1 MRIIAVSAYLFAAI
15 IFAAAPAAP
24 AHAIGSDQ
32 QARALQRINL
42 FRAQHGLGPLAMEA
56 RLAVAS
62 QHHADDMA
70 SNGFFSDNGSDGSSL
85 ELRVQRAGYP
95 YRQVAEQLAL
105 GYPGF
110 DSVVDMWMQR
120 AASRRTLLSPNLI
133 EAGIGYASTD
143 LIIEGKR
150 FDHFWVLI
158 LGEPTRAAKGDW
170 QRQVLERVN
179 NFRSQYGLQA
189 LSLDARLSQAAQA
202 HAGDMARGDYFDHVA
217 PDGSSAGER
226 AQRFGYPWRR
236 IRENI
241 AAGQATPR
249 EVVEGWIKSSSHRSA
264 MLDSRVEE
272 AGIGYIYLP
281 VDDGRARH
289 HHYWAL
295 SLGQR

>member
-1 MRIIAVSAYLFAAI
+1 MRQVTVAARLLAVALLAI
-15 IFAAAPAAP
+15 STAAPAVAS
-24 AHAIGSDQ
+24 GGDQ
-32 QARALQRINL
+32 QLWALKRINL
-42 FRAQHGLGPLAMEA
+42 FRAQHGLEPLAMEA
-56 RLAVAS
+56 RLAMAS
-62 QHHADDMA
+62 QRHAEDMA
-70 SNGFFSDNGSDGSSL
+70 SNGFFSDNGSDGSTL
-85 ELRVQRAGYP
+85 EVRVRRAGYP

-120 AASRRTLLSPNLI
+120 AASRRTLLSPNLV
-133 EAGIGYASTD
+133 EAGVGYASTN

-158 LGEPTRAAKGDW
+158 LGEPTRAAEADW
-170 QRQVLERVN
+170 QHQVLERVN
-179 NFRSQYGLQA
+179 NFRSQCGLQP
-189 LSLDARLSQAAQA
+189 LGIDLRLSKAAQA
-202 HAGDMARGDYFDHVA
+202 HASDMAYSDYFDHVA

-249 EVVEGWIKSSSHRSA
+249 EVVEEWIKSRSHRSA
-264 MLDSRVEE
+264 MLDSHVEE

-281 VDDGRARH
+281 EDDGRASTTP
-289 HHYWAL
+289 L
-295 SLGQR
+295 LLGT

>member
-1 MRIIAVSAYLFAAI
+1 M
-15 IFAAAPAAP
+15 
-24 AHAIGSDQ
+24 
-32 QARALQRINL
+32 
-42 FRAQHGLGPLAMEA
+42 
-56 RLAVAS
+56 AS
-62 QHHADDMA
+62 QRHAEDMA
-70 SNGFFSDNGSDGSSL
+70 SNGFFSDNGSDGSTL
-85 ELRVQRAGYP
+85 EVRVRRAGYP

-120 AASRRTLLSPNLI
+120 AASRRTLLSPNLV
-133 EAGIGYASTD
+133 EAGVGYASTN

-158 LGEPTRAAKGDW
+158 LGEPTRAAEADW
-170 QRQVLERVN
+170 QHQVLERVN
-179 NFRSQYGLQA
+179 NFRSQYGLQP
-189 LSLDARLSQAAQA
+189 LGIDLRLSKAAQA
-202 HAGDMARGDYFDHVA
+202 HASDMAYSDYFDHVA

-249 EVVEGWIKSSSHRSA
+249 EVVEGWIKSRSHRSA
-264 MLDSRVEE
+264 MLDSHVEE

-281 VDDGRARH
+281 EDDGRARH

>member
-1 MRIIAVSAYLFAAI
+1 MRYIPVAAFLFAVFFLAV
-15 IFAAAPAAP
+15 APSAPADAV
-24 AHAIGSDQ
+24 GGDQ
-32 QARALQRINL
+32 QLRALQRINL
-42 FRAQHGLGPLAMEA
+42 FRALHGLGPLAMEE
-56 RLAVAS
+56 RLAMAS
-62 QHHADDMA
+62 QHHAEDMA
-70 SNGFFSDNGSDGSSL
+70 RNGFFSDNGSDGSSL
-85 ELRVQRAGYP
+85 EIRVRRAGYS

-120 AASRRTLLSPNLI
+120 AASRRTLLSPNLV
-133 EAGIGYASTD
+133 EAGIGYASTN

-158 LGEPTRAAKGDW
+158 LGEPTRIAAGDW
-170 QRQVLERVN
+170 QREVLERVN
-179 NFRSQYGLQA
+179 NFRSQYGLR
-189 LSLDARLSQAAQA
+189 SLGLDPRLSQAAQA
-202 HAGDMARGDYFDHVA
+202 HADDMAFADYFDHVA

-236 IRENI
+236 IHENI

-272 AGIGYIYLP
+272 AGIGHIYLP
-281 VDDGRARH
+281 EDDGHVRH

>member
-1 MRIIAVSAYLFAAI
+1 MRLVTVAARLFAVTLFAI
-15 IFAAAPAAP
+15 STTAPAVAS
-24 AHAIGSDQ
+24 GGDQ
-32 QARALQRINL
+32 QLWALKRINL
-42 FRAQHGLGPLAMEA
+42 FRAQHGLEPLAMEA
-56 RLAVAS
+56 RLAMAS
-62 QHHADDMA
+62 QRHAEDMA
-70 SNGFFSDNGSDGSSL
+70 SNGFFSDNGSDGSTL
-85 ELRVQRAGYP
+85 EVRVRRAGYP

-120 AASRRTLLSPNLI
+120 AGSRRTLLSPNLI
-133 EAGIGYASTD
+133 EVGIGYASTN

-158 LGEPTRAAKGDW
+158 LGEPTRAAEADW
-170 QRQVLERVN
+170 QHQVLERVN
-179 NFRSQYGLQA
+179 NFRSQYGLQP
-189 LSLDARLSQAAQA
+189 LGIDLRLNKAAQA
-202 HAGDMARGDYFDHVA
+202 HASDMAYSDYFDHVA

-249 EVVEGWIKSSSHRSA
+249 EVVEGWIKSRSHRSA
-264 MLDSRVEE
+264 MLDSHVEE

-281 VDDGRARH
+281 EDDGRARH

>member
-1 MRIIAVSAYLFAAI
+1 MQFVRVLAAV
-15 IFAAAPAAP
+15 FAAALLVAST
-24 AHAIGSDQ
+24 AIP
-32 QARALQRINL
+32 ARASGGEQQLWALKRINL
-42 FRAQHGLGPLAMEA
+42 FRAQHGLEPLAMEA
-56 RLAVAS
+56 RLAMAS
-62 QHHADDMA
+62 QRHAEDMA

-85 ELRVQRAGYP
+85 KLRVRRAGYP

-120 AASRRTLLSPNLI
+120 AASRRTLLSPNLV
-133 EAGIGYASTD
+133 EAGVGYASTN

-158 LGEPTRAAKGDW
+158 LGEPTRPAAADW
-170 QRQVLERVN
+170 QHQVLERVN
-179 NFRSQYGLQA
+179 IFRSQYGLRPLGIDQ
-189 LSLDARLSQAAQA
+189 RLNRAAQA
-202 HAGDMARGDYFDHVA
+202 HASDMAYSDYFDHVA

-226 AQRFGYPWRR
+226 ARRFGYPWRR

-264 MLDSRVEE
+264 MLDSNVEE
-272 AGIGYIYLP
+272 AGVGYVYLSE
-281 VDDGRARH
+281 DEGRARH

>member
-1 MRIIAVSAYLFAAI
+1 MRQVTVAARLLAVALLAI
-15 IFAAAPAAP
+15 STAAPAVAS
-24 AHAIGSDQ
+24 GGDQ
-32 QARALQRINL
+32 QLWALKRINL
-42 FRAQHGLGPLAMEA
+42 FRAQHGLEPLALEA
-56 RLAVAS
+56 RLAMAS
-62 QHHADDMA
+62 QRHAEDMA
-70 SNGFFSDNGSDGSSL
+70 SNGFFSDNGSDGSTL
-85 ELRVQRAGYP
+85 EVRVRRAGYP

-120 AASRRTLLSPNLI
+120 AASRRTLLSPNLV
-133 EAGIGYASTD
+133 EAGVGYASTN

-158 LGEPTRAAKGDW
+158 LGEPTRAAEADW
-170 QRQVLERVN
+170 QHQVLERVN
-179 NFRSQYGLQA
+179 NFRSQYGLQP
-189 LSLDARLSQAAQA
+189 LGIDLRLSKAAQA
-202 HAGDMARGDYFDHVA
+202 HASDMAYSDYFDHVA

-249 EVVEGWIKSSSHRSA
+249 EVVEGWIKSRSHRSA
-264 MLDSRVEE
+264 MLDSHVEE

-281 VDDGRARH
+281 EDDGRARH

>member
-1 MRIIAVSAYLFAAI
+1 MRLVNVAACLVAVVFLAALS
-15 IFAAAPAAP
+15 AAPSYA
-24 AHAIGSDQ
+24 SSVDQ
-32 QARALQRINL
+32 QQWALKRINL
-42 FRAQHGLGPLAMEA
+42 FRAQHGLEPLAMEA
-56 RLAVAS
+56 RLAMAS
-62 QHHADDMA
+62 QRHAEDMA

-85 ELRVQRAGYP
+85 EIRVRRAGYP

-120 AASRRTLLSPNLI
+120 AASRRTLLSPNLV
-133 EAGIGYASTD
+133 EAGIGYASTN

-158 LGEPTRAAKGDW
+158 LGEPTRAAESDW

-179 NFRSQYGLQA
+179 IFRSQYGLRPLGIDQ
-189 LSLDARLSQAAQA
+189 RLNKAAQA
-202 HAGDMARGDYFDHVA
+202 HASDMAYSDYFDHVA

-226 AQRFGYPWRR
+226 ARRFGYPWRR

-249 EVVEGWIKSSSHRSA
+249 EVVEGWITSSSHRSA
-264 MLDSRVEE
+264 MLDSNVEE
-272 AGIGYIYLP
+272 AGIGNVYLS
-281 VDDGRARH
+281 DDEGRARH